1 LIEKVN
7 VMKKKPEL
15 LAPAGNYEK
24 FETAVRYGADAVYL
38 AGQMFGM
45 RAAADN
51 FTYAE
56 IERAAK
62 YAHDRGV
69 KVYVTVNTM
78 PHVLEYPA
86 LADYLKELGKTGID
100 ALIVADLGVAALARE
115 LVPNVQMHISTQAG
129 SVSHAD
135 CIAWHK
141 LGASRIVLARELTLN
156 EIKEIRRRVPEE
168 IELEVF
174 VHGSMCVSWSGR
186 CLLSASL
193 IGRDAN
199 RGMCAQPCRWN
210 YKLYSGN
217 NVKNENKNVNNENNK
232 NSGTLQKGAAFENGR
247 FYEIE
252 EESRPGQRYP
262 VEEDE
267 LGTFIM
273 SSKDLCMIEHV
284 GELCEAGINSF
295 KIEGRMK
302 SAYYT
307 AVASNAYRMAID
319 SWSSG
324 VDLETGRLLEEL
336 ESVSHREY
344 GTGFFY
350 DDCDRAP
357 QLISDVSRGYIR
369 EKAYLAIAESYD
381 AETGLAGF
389 IQRNKFKAGDAVKI
403 ISPGRLSREFIAE
416 ELYDDRGES
425 IPAVPHPYMKFK
437 VRVPFEIKLGDI
449 MRGA

>member
-1 LIEKVN
+1 
-7 VMKKKPEL
+7 MRKKPEL

-51 FTYAE
+51 FTLDG
-56 IERAAK
+56 IERSAE

-78 PHVLEYPA
+78 PHVGEYPA
-86 LADYLKELGKTGID
+86 LSDYLKALGKTGID
-100 ALIVADLGVAALARE
+100 AFIIADLGVAALARE
-115 LVPNVQMHISTQAG
+115 LVPQVQMHISTQAG
-129 SVSHAD
+129 AVSHAD

-156 EIKEIRRRVPEE
+156 EIKEIRAQVPEE

-210 YKLYSGN
+210 YKLFSGCREESHD
-217 NVKNENKNVNNENNK
+217 V
-232 NSGTLQKGAAFENGR
+232 SSAGGGRYFEL
-247 FYEIE
+247 E
-252 EESRPGQRYP
+252 EESRPGRRYP
-262 VEEDE
+262 IEEDE

-273 SSKDLCMIEHV
+273 SSKDLCMIEHIE
-284 GELCEAGINSF
+284 ELCEAGINSF

-307 AVASNAYRMAID
+307 AVTANAYRLAID
-319 SWSSG
+319 SWGSG
-324 VDLETGRLLEEL
+324 GENVDAKLLLEEL

-350 DDCDRAP
+350 DDCNKEP

-381 AETGLAGF
+381 PKTGLAGF
-389 IQRNKFKAGDAVKI
+389 VQRNKFKAGDAVKI
-403 ISPGRLSREFIAE
+403 ISPGKIAREFKAE
-416 ELYDDRGES
+416 ELYDDKGVS
-425 IPAVPHPYMKFK
+425 IDAVPHPYMKFQA
-437 VRVPFEIKLGDI
+437 RVPFEVKPGDI

>member
-1 LIEKVN
+1 
-7 VMKKKPEL
+7 
-15 LAPAGNYEK
+15 
-24 FETAVRYGADAVYL
+24 
-38 AGQMFGM
+38 
-45 RAAADN
+45 
-51 FTYAE
+51 
-56 IERAAK
+56 
-62 YAHDRGV
+62 
-69 KVYVTVNTM
+69 
-78 PHVLEYPA
+78 
-86 LADYLKELGKTGID
+86 
-100 ALIVADLGVAALARE
+100 
-115 LVPNVQMHISTQAG
+115 MHISTQAG

-389 IQRNKFKAGDAVKI
+389 IQRNKFKAG
-403 ISPGRLSREFIAE
+403 
-416 ELYDDRGES
+416 
-425 IPAVPHPYMKFK
+425 
-437 VRVPFEIKLGDI
+437 
-449 MRGA
+449 

>member
-1 LIEKVN
+1 MKFLFTVRCAYHGAEDVFCQRRLSD
-7 VMKKKPEL
+7 VMQ
-15 LAPAGNYEK
+15 
-24 FETAVRYGADAVYL
+24 TAECAL
-38 AGQMFGM
+38 N
-45 RAAADN
+45 RA
-51 FTYAE
+51 
-56 IERAAK
+56 
-62 YAHDRGV
+62 
-69 KVYVTVNTM
+69 
-78 PHVLEYPA
+78 
-86 LADYLKELGKTGID
+86 
-100 ALIVADLGVAALARE
+100 
-115 LVPNVQMHISTQAG
+115 
-129 SVSHAD
+129 
-135 CIAWHK
+135 
-141 LGASRIVLARELTLN
+141 
-156 EIKEIRRRVPEE
+156 
-168 IELEVF
+168 
-174 VHGSMCVSWSGR
+174 
-186 CLLSASL
+186 
-193 IGRDAN
+193 
-199 RGMCAQPCRWN
+199 RWN

-369 EKAYLAIAESYD
+369 EKLIW
-381 AETGLAGF
+381 
-389 IQRNKFKAGDAVKI
+389 
-403 ISPGRLSREFIAE
+403 RLQNRMMQKQVLQVLFSEINLKRVMRSKLFHLEGCRGNLLPRSFMMT
-416 ELYDDRGES
+416 GES
-425 IPAVPHPYMKFK
+425 RFRQYRTRI
-437 VRVPFEIKLGDI
+437 
-449 MRGA
+449 

>member
-1 LIEKVN
+1 
-7 VMKKKPEL
+7 MRKKPEL

-51 FTYAE
+51 FTLDG
-56 IERAAK
+56 IERAAE

-78 PHVLEYPA
+78 PHVGEYPA
-86 LADYLKELGKTGID
+86 LSDYLKALGKTGID
-100 ALIVADLGVAALARE
+100 AFIIADLGVAALARE
-115 LVPNVQMHISTQAG
+115 LVPQVQMHISTQAG
-129 SVSHAD
+129 AVSHAD

-156 EIKEIRRRVPEE
+156 EIKEIRAQVPEE

-210 YKLYSGN
+210 YKLFSGCREESHD
-217 NVKNENKNVNNENNK
+217 V
-232 NSGTLQKGAAFENGR
+232 SSAGGGRYFEL
-247 FYEIE
+247 E
-252 EESRPGQRYP
+252 EESRPGRRYP
-262 VEEDE
+262 VED
-267 LGTFIM
+267 
-273 SSKDLCMIEHV
+273 
-284 GELCEAGINSF
+284 
-295 KIEGRMK
+295 
-302 SAYYT
+302 
-307 AVASNAYRMAID
+307 AYRLAID
-319 SWSSG
+319 SWGSG
-324 VDLETGRLLEEL
+324 GENVDSKLLLEEL

-350 DDCDRAP
+350 DDCDKEP

-381 AETGLAGF
+381 PKTGLAGF
-389 IQRNKFKAGDAVKI
+389 VQRNKFKAGDTVKI
-403 ISPGRLSREFIAE
+403 ISPGKLAREFKAE
-416 ELYDDRGES
+416 ELYDDKGVS
-425 IPAVPHPYMKFK
+425 IDAVPHPYMKFQ
-437 VRVPFEIKLGDI
+437 VRVPFEVKPGDI